1 MLHYQSCIQYT
12 SDEKSWNLWQKFII
26 QNLIPQKGDYRK
38 MNEQNVTAGF
48 NAPASLVQAKISE
61 GKAKTEMPVWKILLL
76 GIFAG
81 MFIAFGASSSSLAIH
96 AIENPGVAK
105 LIAGLIFPVGLM
117 MIVFVGGELFTGD
130 YMMLMGNLHK
140 KYNAL
145 SMIRVLV
152 LVYLS
157 NLVGSVIIAAL
168 VYFSGQL
175 DMSAGLLGAFMIK
188 VAYGK
193 AALPFS
199 RALFSGILCNILV
212 CAAVLMAGAAKD
224 IAGKVFAILFPI
236 MAFVIGGYEHCVAN
250 MYYIPAGLMALSNDT
265 YKQAAMNAYG
275 YTEAQLAALSLK
287 GFFINNLIPVTIGN
301 IIGGM
306 IFVSIPLYLLH
317 KKAVHN

>member
-1 MLHYQSCIQYT
+1 
-12 SDEKSWNLWQKFII
+12 
-26 QNLIPQKGDYRK
+26 

-61 GKAKTEMPVWKILLL
+61 GKAKTEMPVWKVLLL

-130 YMMLMGNLHK
+130 CMMLMGNLHK

-175 DMSAGLLGAFMIK
+175 D
-188 VAYGK
+188 
-193 AALPFS
+193 
-199 RALFSGILCNILV
+199 
-212 CAAVLMAGAAKD
+212 
-224 IAGKVFAILFPI
+224 
-236 MAFVIGGYEHCVAN
+236 
-250 MYYIPAGLMALSNDT
+250 
-265 YKQAAMNAYG
+265 
-275 YTEAQLAALSLK
+275 LSL
-287 GFFINNLIPVTIGN
+287 IHISSISRSMQSTIRTLLLAFLQSRSARKVKPSPTGIKR
-301 IIGGM
+301 IIQ
-306 IFVSIPLYLLH
+306 
-317 KKAVHN
+317 KN